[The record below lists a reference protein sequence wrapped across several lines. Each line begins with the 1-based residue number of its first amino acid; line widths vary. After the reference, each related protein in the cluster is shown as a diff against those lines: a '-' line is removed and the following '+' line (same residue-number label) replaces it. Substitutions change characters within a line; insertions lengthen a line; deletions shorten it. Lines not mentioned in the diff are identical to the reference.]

1 MKELKIATLLE
12 TIGTTSFQGLVHLE
26 SGPVTYLHVESGLS
40 DLPGN
45 KPVKD
50 NTAFAVAS
58 GTKFLT
64 ALAVLKLV
72 AEGRISLETHVES
85 IVPDI
90 KGLYDPG
97 ITIRHLLSHTSGMPD
112 YFDEDSDEGTGLP
125 NDRLEKPSDFVTL
138 FPKEP
143 MRHAPGERFIY
154 NNQGFVILA
163 LMIEA
168 LTGEAYSTIINEYLL
183 KPLGITQSGIFHLE
197 HLPAHAAKGYV
208 NTDHGMVENIGKVP
222 VMSGGDG
229 GAYMTLDDMK
239 RLYEAF
245 FKGDIVPMELVTEAI
260 RVQTLTSDEGTSAY
274 GLGIWL
280 EREKNDGPWIPTL
293 YGGDPG
299 ISFTSSYDPVS
310 KTFGYAVSNTSDDVW
325 TIHQAYKE
333 ALWNIIGQP

>member
-1 MKELKIATLLE
+1 MKKLKITTLLE
-12 TIGTTSFQGLVHLE
+12 TIRTTSFQGLVHLE
-26 SGPVTYLHVESGLS
+26 SGSDTSLHVESGLS
-40 DLPGN
+40 DIPGD

-50 NTAFAVAS
+50 NIAFAVAS

-72 AEGRISLETHVES
+72 AEGRTSLETYVES
-85 IVPDI
+85 IVSDI
-90 KGLYDPG
+90 KGLYDPR
-97 ITIRHLLSHTSGMPD
+97 ITVRHLLSHTSGMPD
-112 YFDEDSDEGTGLP
+112 YFDEDSDEGIDLP
-125 NDRLEKPSDFVTL
+125 NDRLEKPSDFVSL

-163 LMIEA
+163 LVIEA
-168 LTGEAYSTIINEYLL
+168 LTGKAYSAIINEHLL
-183 KPLGITQSGIFHLE
+183 KPLGITESGIFHLDR
-197 HLPAHAAKGYV
+197 LPAHAAKGYV
-208 NTDHGMVENIGKVP
+208 KTDQGMVENIGKVP
-222 VMSGGDG
+222 AMSGGDG
-229 GAYMTLDDMK
+229 GAYMTLEDMK

-245 FKGDIVPMELVTEAI
+245 FKGEIVPMDLVTEAI
-260 RVQTLTSDEGTSAY
+260 RVQTLTSDKGTSAY

-299 ISFTSSYDPVS
+299 ISFTSSYDPLS

-325 TIHQAYKE
+325 TIHQAFKA
-333 ALWNIIGQP
+333 ALWEIIGRT